1 MASERTRPCVCERT
15 CLSSPYH
22 LRGREHSLRARC
34 SQSLFQF
41 RSFILLFRLSVLAAS
56 SCCSLP
62 TAAAATAAAAVV
74 CRGSSTG
81 KALLLPPLPT
91 SPSSSP
97 LFVACGPFG
106 HSVEFSRVSV
116 KTQPTAIWW
125 HIRSMA
131 TVWITGAR
139 FVLLSHIISGIIVIG
154 IVRSI

>member
-1 MASERTRPCVCERT
+1 MCVCERT

-62 TAAAATAAAAVV
+62 TAAVV

-81 KALLLPPLPT
+81 KALLPPLPT
-91 SPSSSP
+91 SPSP

>member
-1 MASERTRPCVCERT
+1 MCVCERT

-81 KALLLPPLPT
+81 KALLPPLPT
-91 SPSSSP
+91 SLP

>member
-1 MASERTRPCVCERT
+1 M
-15 CLSSPYH
+15 
-22 LRGREHSLRARC
+22 
-34 SQSLFQF
+34 
-41 RSFILLFRLSVLAAS
+41 LFRLSVLVASAAAS
-56 SCCSLP
+56 
-62 TAAAATAAAAVV
+62 AAAAAVCV
-74 CRGSSTG
+74 LGELYRQN
-81 KALLLPPLPT
+81 AAAD
-91 SPSSSP
+91 
-97 LFVACGPFG
+97 VVAAVAVAVAACGPFG

>member
-1 MASERTRPCVCERT
+1 MCERGLLVCVCERT

-22 LRGREHSLRARC
+22 LRELTESVSVSLIHFVVSTLC
-34 SQSLFQF
+34 FGCF
-41 RSFILLFRLSVLAAS
+41 FLLLVAA
-56 SCCSLP
+56 
-62 TAAAATAAAAVV
+62 V

-81 KALLLPPLPT
+81 KALLPPLPPLPT
-91 SPSSSP
+91 SLPSLS
-97 LFVACGPFG
+97 LFAACGPFG